1 MPQRIG
7 VFGGTFDPPHRGH
20 LAVATAARD
29 QLGLD
34 RVLLVV
40 ANDPWKKSP
49 GRDVTPATDR
59 LALVRALVRGGDGRS
74 LAGLEVSDAEI
85 RRGGPSYTV
94 VTLRELRSAYPDAEL
109 YLIIGR
115 DLADDF
121 GSWHEASQIEM
132 LATIVVVDRPGFV
145 SEVPRGWKVLSVPP
159 VDISSTE
166 LRAQLRG
173 GGDVSE
179 HLTQPVIDEIRSR
192 ELYGVGASA

>member
-1 MPQRIG
+1 M
-7 VFGGTFDPPHRGH
+7 FGGTFDPPHRGH
-20 LAVATAARD
+20 LSVATAARD
-29 QLGLD
+29 KLGLD

-59 LALVRALVRGGDGRS
+59 LALVRALVQGSDGRS

-94 VTLRELRSAYPDAEL
+94 VTLRELRSAHPDAEL

-115 DLADDF
+115 DLAEDL
-121 GSWHEASQIEM
+121 GSWHEAAQIEA

-173 GGDVSE
+173 GSDVFE